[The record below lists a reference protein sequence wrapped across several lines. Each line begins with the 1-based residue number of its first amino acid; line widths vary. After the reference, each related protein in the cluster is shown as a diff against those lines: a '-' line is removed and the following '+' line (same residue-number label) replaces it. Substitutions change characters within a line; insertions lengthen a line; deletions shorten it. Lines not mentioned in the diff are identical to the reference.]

1 MHTNTYDT
9 SIKRKNKNKKT
20 RGFPIHDTTFKFC
33 PSRLETCFNQ
43 EKKNNKHKRD
53 SIKFLA
59 PNAGTEGFR
68 SGQLNKEKSQNPRL
82 GGSSGRGW
90 KRKLYLNAT
99 EEESSGCLFVQ
110 FRSLSLKMH
119 RIRQFYAGFLIRFLS
134 ESYFNFFTTFLFYN
148 FYSFLYVGGR
158 GSKVQRERGTL
169 SSFRIYELS

>member
-33 PSRLETCFNQ
+33 PSGLETCFNQ
-43 EKKNNKHKRD
+43 KKNNKDKRD

-82 GGSSGRGW
+82 GGSSWRGW

-110 FRSLSLKMH
+110 FRSLSLSLKMH
-119 RIRQFYAGFLIRFLS
+119 RFRQFYAGFFWSVFFQSRTLIFLLHF
-134 ESYFNFFTTFLFYN
+134 YFIIFIHFYM
-148 FYSFLYVGGR
+148 
-158 GSKVQRERGTL
+158 
-169 SSFRIYELS
+169 